1 MPGIQKA
8 LDDGGRYFHC
18 AGHGHGSAHSVP
30 RKTLSE
36 LENII
41 PYFTDDD
48 FDLTKVIKLA
58 TEILFHLGADFQI
71 ITLP

>member
-1 MPGIQKA
+1 MMVAVIFIVQDMGMGQLIWHLEK
-8 LDDGGRYFHC
+8 
-18 AGHGHGSAHSVP
+18 
-30 RKTLSE
+30 LSE

-58 TEILFHLGADFQI
+58 TEILFSLGADFQI